1 MKLRKKSNSYEE
13 SKNKSK
19 SKYDRDKIKDILEE
33 DELNVMEKYVFSF
46 ESGNN
51 KLFKEYWKD
60 RKKTDIPLI
69 TTIFFRTML
78 RLKDTYRHDL
88 YNLWEDCNLTT
99 EEFKENIYKSQNESI
114 GFIKFKVEKM
124 IEEEKERLGK
134 SINNK
139 YKSNRKITELQN
151 IDIDNIVKELIISDN
166 PENKEIYQKMIIITK
181 SFFKIIEYRR
191 KLSLSNQTVT
201 DNLMEEVKKLYNTLP
216 KESRYDAAYK
226 NLRKLKEDIEFKI
239 KEIDNYKEIYKREVI
254 KNCKLVS
261 EYKKKEEK
269 LKKSGYIE
277 ESEKMAKKYID
288 IERQFNESMRKKWI
302 YI

>member
-1 MKLRKKSNSYEE
+1 
-13 SKNKSK
+13 
-19 SKYDRDKIKDILEE
+19 
-33 DELNVMEKYVFSF
+33 MEKYVFSF

-166 PENKEIYQKMIIITK
+166 PENKEIYQKMII
-181 SFFKIIEYRR
+181 
-191 KLSLSNQTVT
+191 
-201 DNLMEEVKKLYNTLP
+201 
-216 KESRYDAAYK
+216 
-226 NLRKLKEDIEFKI
+226 
-239 KEIDNYKEIYKREVI
+239 
-254 KNCKLVS
+254 
-261 EYKKKEEK
+261 
-269 LKKSGYIE
+269 
-277 ESEKMAKKYID
+277 
-288 IERQFNESMRKKWI
+288 
-302 YI
+302 

>member
-1 MKLRKKSNSYEE
+1 
-13 SKNKSK
+13 
-19 SKYDRDKIKDILEE
+19 
-33 DELNVMEKYVFSF
+33 MEKYVFSF

-114 GFIKFKVEKM
+114 RFIKFKVEKM

-151 IDIDNIVKELIISDN
+151 IDIDHIVK
-166 PENKEIYQKMIIITK
+166 
-181 SFFKIIEYRR
+181 
-191 KLSLSNQTVT
+191 
-201 DNLMEEVKKLYNTLP
+201 
-216 KESRYDAAYK
+216 
-226 NLRKLKEDIEFKI
+226 
-239 KEIDNYKEIYKREVI
+239 
-254 KNCKLVS
+254 
-261 EYKKKEEK
+261 
-269 LKKSGYIE
+269 
-277 ESEKMAKKYID
+277 
-288 IERQFNESMRKKWI
+288 
-302 YI
+302 

>member
-1 MKLRKKSNSYEE
+1 
-13 SKNKSK
+13 
-19 SKYDRDKIKDILEE
+19 
-33 DELNVMEKYVFSF
+33 MEKYVFSF

-181 SFFKIIEYRR
+181 SFF
-191 KLSLSNQTVT
+191 
-201 DNLMEEVKKLYNTLP
+201 
-216 KESRYDAAYK
+216 
-226 NLRKLKEDIEFKI
+226 
-239 KEIDNYKEIYKREVI
+239 
-254 KNCKLVS
+254 
-261 EYKKKEEK
+261 
-269 LKKSGYIE
+269 
-277 ESEKMAKKYID
+277 
-288 IERQFNESMRKKWI
+288 
-302 YI
+302 

>member
-1 MKLRKKSNSYEE
+1 
-13 SKNKSK
+13 
-19 SKYDRDKIKDILEE
+19 
-33 DELNVMEKYVFSF
+33 MEKYVFSF

-166 PENKEIYQKMIIITK
+166 PENKEIYQKMIII
-181 SFFKIIEYRR
+181 
-191 KLSLSNQTVT
+191 
-201 DNLMEEVKKLYNTLP
+201 
-216 KESRYDAAYK
+216 
-226 NLRKLKEDIEFKI
+226 
-239 KEIDNYKEIYKREVI
+239 
-254 KNCKLVS
+254 
-261 EYKKKEEK
+261 
-269 LKKSGYIE
+269 
-277 ESEKMAKKYID
+277 
-288 IERQFNESMRKKWI
+288 
-302 YI
+302 